1 MATTVALS
9 IFPNRAG
16 PKINGAVLHN
26 LPMSPDDPAIA
37 GDWVDIGR
45 HLGDLCVA
53 LAASSSR
60 AGRFDLSLKV
70 REICL
75 VRPEQVAA
83 IALIVSE
90 AVTNAIKHAHPTGV
104 AGIIEVHCH
113 QAAGPAI
120 VIDVIDDGVGLP
132 EGFDPDADGGH
143 GFEVM
148 RGLSRQLGARIR
160 FTSSSLGLRVG
171 LRSPAD
177 RRSGAAV
184 SSGPVPVSPDGD
196 AQHYRDLLEALPTA
210 VYTTDAA
217 GRITFYN
224 EAAVALWGQRPELG
238 DLWCGSWRLFWPNGE
253 PMAPG
258 ECPMAIAIREN
269 RLVRGGEAI
278 AERPDG
284 TRVPFMAFPTP
295 IRDASGE
302 LIGAVN
308 SLVDISERQRSEDR
322 QKLLAREVHHRTKN
336 LFSVVCSIVARGMDC
351 DHTMEEA
358 RDLVLG
364 RLLALAATYD
374 NLITTSWSGVELG
387 DIVRT
392 ELAPYPAQW
401 RIEGPNLLLNPQAAQ
416 NFTLAVH
423 ELATNAAKY
432 GALSAPAGKVDV
444 KWSVNNADGA
454 GRVVFVWRER
464 EGPIVAPRTHRGF
477 GSLVLERVIAQD
489 FKSPPVVD
497 FAPEGLTYTL
507 DVSLIS
513 IVASEAKSERQL
525 VRLEPEVA

>member
-1 MATTVALS
+1 LDEPAT
-9 IFPNRAG
+9 
-16 PKINGAVLHN
+16 
-26 LPMSPDDPAIA
+26 A

-45 HLGDLCVA
+45 HLGDLCAA
-53 LAASSSR
+53 LSASSTR
-60 AGRFDLSLKV
+60 ASRFDLSLKADV
-70 REICL
+70 FCL

-83 IALIVSE
+83 IALIVGE

-104 AGIIEVHCH
+104 AGIIEVHCRRS
-113 QAAGPAI
+113 AGPAI

-148 RGLSRQLGARIR
+148 RGLSRQLGARLR
-160 FTSSSLGLRVG
+160 FTSTSLGLRVR
-171 LRSPAD
+171 LRSPAGGK
-177 RRSGAAV
+177 SGQAV
-184 SSGPVPVSPDGD
+184 SPRPVQARPDGD
-196 AQHYRDLLEALPTA
+196 DQHYLDLLQALPAA

-217 GRITFYN
+217 GRITFFN
-224 EAAVALWGQRPELG
+224 EAAVALWGQRPQLG
-238 DLWCGSWRLFWPNGE
+238 DAWCGSWRLFWPNGE
-253 PMAPG
+253 PMAHG
-258 ECPMAIAIREN
+258 ECPMAIAINEN
-269 RLVRGGEAI
+269 RAVRGGEAI

-295 IRDASGE
+295 ICDASGQ

-308 SLVDISERQRSEDR
+308 TLVDISDRKRNEDR

-336 LFSVVCSIVARGMDC
+336 LLSVVYSIVARGMDGG
-351 DHTMEEA
+351 HSLKEA
-358 RDLVLG
+358 RGLVLG
-364 RLLALAATYD
+364 RLMALAATYD

-401 RIEGPNLLLNPQAAQ
+401 RIEGPVLMLNPQAAQ

-432 GALSAPAGKVDV
+432 GALSTPAGRVDV
-444 KWSVNNADGA
+444 RWSVDGA
-454 GRVVFVWRER
+454 GRFAFVWQER
-464 EGPIVAPRTHRGF
+464 DGPAVAPRKHRGF

-489 FKSPPVVD
+489 FKGPPVVD
-497 FAPEGLTYTL
+497 FAPEGLTYAL
-507 DVSLIS
+507 DVSLSAIA
-513 IVASEAKSERQL
+513 ASEALADRH
-525 VRLEPEVA
+525 VFRLEPHLASARTDQL